1 MEANGSSEKPTDLQK
16 KIYTQIEY
24 YFGNHNLV
32 RDKFMQEQLK
42 LDDGWIPLETL
53 VKFNRLSAL
62 SKDFAVIASAVKL
75 SPNDL
80 LVVSEDNTKIRR
92 KPELPIPEASAFK
105 ESIKGS
111 SIYVKGFP
119 LEVGLDEIKEWFENR
134 ATSKVE
140 NIHLR
145 RNMQKKFKGS
155 VFAVFDTAENA
166 QKFVDLADHKYKD
179 IDMIVLT
186 KAAYFAKKQD
196 EKKEMKLQN
205 KLSKESETKQD
216 DEEFKNLNF
225 QEGCLLKFSGDLDS
239 FTSREDITEVFKGH
253 GQIKWIDFARG
264 AKEGFVRLTT
274 DAQGALER
282 ASAAQL
288 AVAKKGETTEKSKGE
303 EPKTTEKEE
312 AKDKSSK
319 VVEAAAVEVAAPA
332 PAPAPAVEAPAV
344 AVVAPAVEVVAVPA
358 AAAPAVPLRLRGRDV
373 KWEVLEGEAA
383 RQVWIRLLKEQ
394 QETMNKRRVTRSG
407 GRRGGNHGGRGG
419 GGRGGRGGRRDNRE
433 FQGKKTKFESDDE
446 DGDDAA
452 ESKKRPLE
460 SEPTSEPQAKQAKTE

>member
-1 MEANGSSEKPTDLQK
+1 MEANGSSQKPTDLQK

-80 LVVSEDNTKIRR
+80 LVVSEDDTKIRR

-166 QKFVDLADHKYKD
+166 QKFVDLPDHKYKD
-179 IDMIVLT
+179 LDVIVLT

-225 QEGCLLKFSGDLDS
+225 QEGCLLKFSGNLDS

-264 AKEGFVRLTT
+264 AKE
-274 DAQGALER
+274 
-282 ASAAQL
+282 
-288 AVAKKGETTEKSKGE
+288 
-303 EPKTTEKEE
+303 
-312 AKDKSSK
+312 AKDKSGE
-319 VVEAAAVEVAAPA
+319 VVE
-332 PAPAPAVEAPAV
+332 EA
-344 AVVAPAVEVVAVPA
+344 A
-358 AAAPAVPLRLRGRDV
+358 AAAPAATAAPVATAAVPLRLRGRDV
-373 KWEVLEGEAA
+373 TWEVLEGEAA

-394 QETMNKRRVTRSG
+394 QETMNKR
-407 GRRGGNHGGRGG
+407 RRGGNHGGRGG

-460 SEPTSEPQAKQAKTE
+460 SEPTSEPKAKQAKTE

>member
-288 AVAKKGETTEKSKGE
+288 AA
-303 EPKTTEKEE
+303 
-312 AKDKSSK
+312 
-319 VVEAAAVEVAAPA
+319 
-332 PAPAPAVEAPAV
+332 
-344 AVVAPAVEVVAVPA
+344 
-358 AAAPAVPLRLRGRDV
+358 LRLRGRDV

-452 ESKKRPLE
+452 GKRELIIPCMKVCFALSVANRENQKSKKRPLE

>member
-1 MEANGSSEKPTDLQK
+1 MEANGSSQKPTDLQK

-80 LVVSEDNTKIRR
+80 LVVSEDDTKIRR

-166 QKFVDLADHKYKD
+166 QKFVDLPDHKYKD
-179 IDMIVLT
+179 LDVIVLT

-225 QEGCLLKFSGDLDS
+225 QEGCLLKFSGNLDS

-288 AVAKKGETTEKSKGE
+288 AVEKKGETTEKSKGE

-312 AKDKSSK
+312 AKDKSGE
-319 VVEAAAVEVAAPA
+319 VVEEAAAPAATAAP
-332 PAPAPAVEAPAV
+332 V
-344 AVVAPAVEVVAVPA
+344 ATA
-358 AAAPAVPLRLRGRDV
+358 AVPLRLRGRDV
-373 KWEVLEGEAA
+373 TWEVLEGEAA

-460 SEPTSEPQAKQAKTE
+460 SEPTSEPKAKQAKTE